1 MENRNGLLKHTVVIG
16 HMNPENRLTLLLTA
30 AAASAPSFST
40 STCRDTRA
48 VPTGDGVAVKL
59 KVFKIV
65 FWLKEILCLYI
76 KGFKQPS
83 RHIALI
89 VSLKDI

>member
-1 MENRNGLLKHTVVIG
+1 MIMINVKNEL
-16 HMNPENRLTLLLTA
+16 
-30 AAASAPSFST
+30 SS
-40 STCRDTRA
+40 
-48 VPTGDGVAVKL
+48 VKL

-76 KGFKQPS
+76 TGFKQPS